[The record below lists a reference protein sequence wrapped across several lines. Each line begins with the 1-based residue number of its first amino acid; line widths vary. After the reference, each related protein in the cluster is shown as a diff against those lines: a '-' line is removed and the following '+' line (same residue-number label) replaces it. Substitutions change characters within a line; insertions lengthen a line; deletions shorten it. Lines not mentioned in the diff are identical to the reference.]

1 MQNNRTI
8 LFLALCLQWQLVL
21 MPFGILATLKIKS
34 LQPAAVCS
42 QICCLACIVLS
53 GKEQLGVE
61 LFSQRFP
68 GAWVL
73 VAIFYYRVIVLPE
86 LSRVKLMLHSSG
98 GSLVGFY
105 FSPLSPC
112 WTAQHGEDD
121 VTSYGVIMSVF
132 IAILMTFQKL
142 RNIKIYKGRW
152 KEEKKILLLLYQRLC
167 GGTLWVATPIVQENI
182 VVAIQLSWLLWA
194 AGVSFSTFCY

>member
-42 QICCLACIVLS
+42 QICCLACI
-53 GKEQLGVE
+53 
-61 LFSQRFP
+61 